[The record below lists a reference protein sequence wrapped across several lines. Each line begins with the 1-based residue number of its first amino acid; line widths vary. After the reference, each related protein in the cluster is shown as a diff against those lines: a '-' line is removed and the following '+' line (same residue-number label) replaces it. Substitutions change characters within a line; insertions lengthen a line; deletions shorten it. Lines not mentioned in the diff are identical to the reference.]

1 MISGV
6 KLDASDRKR
15 INEFWENV
23 VNPACLKFAED
34 TGKPAEAFREAIA
47 VGFDRH
53 VKKLNQWNAWERVW
67 WSKLPDDED
76 SSQMSTLLCTPLQ
89 LSSLDETCPSATP
102 QVLPR
107 SV

>member
-1 MISGV
+1 MILGV

-53 VKKLNQWNAWERVW
+53 AKKLNQWNAWERIW
-67 WSKLPDDED
+67 WSKLPDEED
-76 SSQMSTLLCTPLQ
+76 SSQMGTLLPHCN
-89 LSSLDETCPSATP
+89 
-102 QVLPR
+102 
-107 SV
+107 